1 MCRKHLKW
9 LHNCYNDKNNRNNNK
24 KKCTQNKKVAKVLT
38 KSLANKSSLKSFRK
52 LYQICLG
59 YKIPCNS
66 NDEILRHT
74 YIRKGIFSAQPNI
87 YDGDNQNNHF
97 SKNLPLEYA
106 SDNIGAS
113 LYTSQLPKEAK
124 NKKDKQQTFKC
135 SDLTF
140 AEAVVRRCFSKQ
152 VLLKISQ
159 ISKENT
165 CAGASF

>member
-87 YDGDNQNNHF
+87 YDEDNHF
-97 SKNLPLEYA
+97 FRFHQITILAKTFHLSMPLTILGLLCTPH
-106 SDNIGAS
+106 SC
-113 LYTSQLPKEAK
+113 Q
-124 NKKDKQQTFKC
+124 KK
-135 SDLTF
+135 
-140 AEAVVRRCFSKQ
+140 
-152 VLLKISQ
+152 LKIKRTN
-159 ISKENT
+159 SKLLSAVT
-165 CAGASF
+165 